1 MAFWVP
7 LAVGI
12 GVIAATIIIH
22 GVALNATVILVRR
35 ETTLGIAGKR
45 FWVDLP
51 IVALVISIALVAHL
65 LEMFIW
71 AFLFVVLGE
80 FPTFGV
86 AYYHSAINYTSLGYG
101 PSDVG
106 MSPAWSLLGPLEA
119 ADGMLMF
126 GVSTAMIFAVIQR
139 LIGFRYRDLQT

>member
-7 LAVGI
+7 LAVGTA
-12 GVIAATIIIH
+12 VIAATIIIH

-35 ETTLGIAGKR
+35 EATLGIAGKR

-51 IVALVISIALVAHL
+51 IVVLVITFALAAHL
-65 LEMFIW
+65 LEIAIW
-71 AFLFVVLGE
+71 AFLFMVCGE
-80 FPTFGV
+80 ITVFST
-86 AYYHSAINYTSLGYG
+86 AYYHSAVNYTTLGSG
-101 PSDVG
+101 EVG
-106 MSPAWSLLGPLEA
+106 MSASWSLLSPLEA

-139 LIGFRYRDLQT
+139 LLGYRYRDLRS